1 MTRAYPKYYLDA
13 AMENLGNYFEYG
25 VIGCHIDADDLAQL
39 FIQSYLAR
47 PFSMGLVRYNVGTTG
62 RGLLCRAFR
71 AVNRPTDS
79 IPFFNKIAI
88 SPFYWAG
95 MSVAYYQWY
104 RNTTL
109 ENIWQAVPM
118 SRIVQVYYPLHE
130 AGLSKFVDVM
140 DSLLQPSE
148 NAVG

>member
-13 AMENLGNYFEYG
+13 SMENLGNFFEYA
-25 VIGCHIDADDLAQL
+25 VTGCHMEVDEAADL
-39 FIQSYLAR
+39 FVRSDLAR

-71 AVNRPTDS
+71 AVNRSTAH
-79 IPFFNKIAI
+79 IPFFHKII
-88 SPFYWAG
+88 MSPLFWAG

-104 RNTTL
+104 RDTTL
-109 ENIWQAVPM
+109 EKIWKIVPM
-118 SRIVQVYYPLHE
+118 SRVVRMYYPLHE

-148 NAVG
+148 NSVG